1 MMKVQIDPELLEKA
15 TEIFAE
21 LGLPVE
27 IAINVFLTKA
37 VQAQGFPFPVALEG
51 DSGYA
56 AQEAQRISNA
66 EITEAI
72 QHLVEQN
79 LPNSEI
85 NNLTQLTYCQTT
97 FGLSFPVLKL
107 VKSSRPEDVRLAVKD
122 AKGRNR
128 YSTSKI
134 AQRDG
139 CSYVICTQWTD
150 RHRPAFVRW
159 QQTFGDS
166 ECA

>member
-1 MMKVQIDPELLEKA
+1 MIKTQIDPELLEKA
-15 TEIFAE
+15 SEIFAE

-37 VQAQGFPFPVALEG
+37 IQAQGFPFPVALEG

-56 AQEAQRISNA
+56 SLKVQRISNS

-79 LPNSEI
+79 LPMSEI
-85 NNLTQLTYCQTT
+85 NNLTQLTYCQNT
-97 FGLSFPVLKL
+97 FALSFPVLKMA
-107 VKSSRPEDVRLAVKD
+107 KSSRPEDTRLAVKD

-150 RHRPAFVRW
+150 RHRSAFIRW
-159 QQTFGDS
+159 QQTFGG
-166 ECA
+166 